1 MESKP
6 VSPRSTIRR
15 KPQRGSYDRTV
26 VHRIL
31 DQALV
36 AHVGFAVDGMP
47 YVIPMVYARV
57 GDQLIL
63 HGAVASRML
72 KHGST
77 GVPMCATVTI
87 IDGLVLARSW
97 VHHSM
102 NYRSVVVFGTS
113 REIIDRDEK
122 LAALTAVIDH
132 ATPGRSRES
141 RWPDDKELHAT
152 RVIALPIEEASA
164 KQRTGGPLPD
174 EGDDAALPYWAGELP
189 LALRPSTPLP
199 DPTCEGVELPAS
211 LRERWLR

>member
-1 MESKP
+1 MESHP
-6 VSPRSTIRR
+6 ASPRSTIRR
-15 KPQRGSYDRTV
+15 KPQRGSYDPAV
-26 VHRIL
+26 IHRVL
-31 DQALV
+31 DEGLV
-36 AHVGFAVDGMP
+36 AHVAFAVDGMP
-47 YVIPMVYARV
+47 YVIPMVYARS

-72 KHGST
+72 KQGST

-97 VHHSM
+97 IHHSM

-113 REIIDRDEK
+113 REIVDRDEK

-132 ATPGRSRES
+132 ATPGRSHES
-141 RWPDDKELHAT
+141 RWPDDKELNAT

-164 KQRTGGPLPD
+164 KQRSGGPLPD
-174 EGDDAALPYWAGELP
+174 EGDDAALPYWAGEVP

-199 DPTCEGVELPAS
+199 DPTCEGVELPPS

>member
-1 MESKP
+1 METKP
-6 VSPRSTIRR
+6 NSPRATIRR
-15 KPQRGSYDRTV
+15 KPQRGSYDRAV

-31 DQALV
+31 DEGLV

-47 YVIPMVYARV
+47 YVIPMVYGRL
-57 GDQLIL
+57 GDELIL

-72 KHGST
+72 KQGST
-77 GVPMCATVTI
+77 SVPMCATVTL

-97 VHHSM
+97 FHHSM

-113 REIIDRDEK
+113 REITDRDEK
-122 LAALTAVIDH
+122 LAALTVVVDH

-141 RWPDDKELHAT
+141 RWPDDKELAAT

-164 KQRTGGPLPD
+164 KQRIGGPLPD
-174 EGDDAALPYWAGELP
+174 EGDDAALPHWAGEIP
-189 LALRPSTPLP
+189 LALRATTPVADPS
-199 DPTCEGVELPAS
+199 CAGVELPVS